1 MNALLLQSIMFMSS
15 AYMNTMPRVHKTH
28 YPKMRKKRYLKGTSI
43 YFTNKDMRRQHMIKQ
58 PGYDV
63 QRR

>member
-1 MNALLLQSIMFMSS
+1 MNALLLESIMFMSS
-15 AYMNTMPRVHKTH
+15 AHMNTIPRVYKTH
-28 YPKMRKKRYLKGTSI
+28 YPKSRKKRFLKGTSI